1 MSTKTKKKTLI
12 KYNLLQTKF
21 RSLALIL
28 NHNSDVIRYPKRKQ
42 IIHQDDK
49 FIFFISYTQSSKEKS
64 ISLEIK
70 NIKSSDYIF
79 GFYTF
84 NEENIIVNKQQLS
97 PKRKK
102 IINNNIDEIMFIIDC
117 LIVEYG

>member
-70 NIKSSDYIF
+70 NIKSSEYIF

-84 NEENIIVNKQQLS
+84 NDENIIVNKQQLS

>member
-84 NEENIIVNKQQLS
+84 NDENIIVNKQQLS